1 MSGQHVS
8 KAELPGGQ
16 TSSGGETVSL
26 SLILEIMSPRHF
38 PSQISI
44 WKCGLVL
51 SGRSG
56 QVASLGVCLR
66 GGGA

>member
-1 MSGQHVS
+1 MS
-8 KAELPGGQ
+8 KAELPEGQ
-16 TSSGGETVSL
+16 TSGGETVSL
-26 SLILEIMSPRHF
+26 SLILEIVTPTHF

-56 QVASLGVCLR
+56 QVASLGVCLC
-66 GGGA
+66 GAGA